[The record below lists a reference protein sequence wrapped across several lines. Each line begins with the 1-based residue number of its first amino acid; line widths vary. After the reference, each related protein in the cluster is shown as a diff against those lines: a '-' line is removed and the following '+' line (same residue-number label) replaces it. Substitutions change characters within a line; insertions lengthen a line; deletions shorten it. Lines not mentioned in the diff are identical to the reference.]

1 MTFGVGGEDAIT
13 CMMANVTLSNDASA
27 HHNDPSSMLK
37 DNEVGG
43 HRDTAAVVTLNNPLD
58 QSPLII
64 GGGSCYDLGWI
75 HS

>member
-13 CMMANVTLSNDASA
+13 RITSG
-27 HHNDPSSMLK
+27 MLD

-64 GGGSCYDLGWI
+64 GGEFVMILAGYTRDHNGPN
-75 HS
+75 